1 MFPLQSI
8 FNVSLVPWPAILE
21 PHTLGPSTLEPP
33 TIVACGDSRFL
44 EPTCPG
50 RLAYRFGSP
59 VGRQPLRPGRG
70 RRSLRRQ
77 KNRTIANGLFANLKL
92 SEDVQIALRS
102 NSLEIVQQASS
113 TTHLRQK
120 TTPGGIVFLV
130 TPHVIRQR
138 VDAGGQNCD
147 LDLRG
152 SRIAFRLSKLLN
164 QLRFF
169 FFRNRHQVRV
179 FSCRSAIASRRN
191 FHALRFCQANN
202 SLVLRCGPPEA
213 NRRK

>member
-8 FNVSLVPWPAILE
+8 SHLVFLSWPRGPQPLRLAPLSLPIVVCSE
-21 PHTLGPSTLEPP
+21 P
-33 TIVACGDSRFL
+33 RFL
-44 EPTCPG
+44 EPMCPG
-50 RLAYRFGSP
+50 RLAYRFGSS

-147 LDLRG
+147 CRNSSINSVFFSFVID
-152 SRIAFRLSKLLN
+152 IECAFFPAGRLSP
-164 QLRFF
+164 RGATSMPSVS
-169 FFRNRHQVRV
+169 VRRTTPK
-179 FSCRSAIASRRN
+179 F
-191 FHALRFCQANN
+191 
-202 SLVLRCGPPEA
+202 
-213 NRRK
+213 